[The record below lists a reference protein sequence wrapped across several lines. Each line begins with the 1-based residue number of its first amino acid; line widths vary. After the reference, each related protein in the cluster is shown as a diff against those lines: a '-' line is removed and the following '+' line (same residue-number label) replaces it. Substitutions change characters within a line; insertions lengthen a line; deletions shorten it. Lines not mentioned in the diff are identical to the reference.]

1 MTEDDDAWRR
11 LLHRWFVQ
19 YNPLYLLSATLVLG
33 GTTVLSRAVVT
44 QRIFHGGLAIGAITE
59 LYAVMLIVSAA
70 VLVRMR
76 QRRPAVLLALLAVV
90 FECDVT
96 MQVETYAWYGTVGV
110 AASGAWVLLAMGKLW
125 GLSRALRLRA
135 SASAWGTIA
144 LGASGLAA
152 FPHLLRGVGPSATWT
167 LVAAWLFAVGASAL
181 WTRRR
186 VICED
191 SMDARGRRCVRG
203 TWRLWGGALL
213 AHVAY
218 WSTDVRGFDAVVLIA
233 ALGLLSAR
241 WMRRE
246 RHVWALCAATVVG
259 VALLAPA
266 HLSLIAFLAAATLL
280 LRALRGPARVLEA
293 APAPSSPYRVAST
306 SDDPTPRVVFVRASQ
321 PALHRLCV
329 GAASALYLGAW
340 TAGWVRR
347 AAARPRARPRSR
359 VRARHRADALALAR
373 VARRRA
379 LRRDAAPP
387 RGRARLDPRAARR
400 ARARRRD
407 RRRGLRRARG
417 GAARELAPR
426 SRPARRAQ
434 TGRRVSCTGPAWK
447 GRTRTTSKR
456 RRCATPANSGCP
468 RPSTTGISVITSSA
482 ISPASSAWRISAPPS
497 T

>member
-340 TAGWVRR
+340 TAGWSGGPLPDHGLVPDLAFALATALMLWRWR
-347 AAARPRARPRSR
+347 AWLAAAPFAATQLHLAAELGWIRAPR
-359 VRARHRADALALAR
+359 DALELGGAIVGAGFVVLAAGLLASWRLGRALPD
-373 VARRRA
+373 A
-379 LRRDAAPP
+379 LRRDA
-387 RGRARLDPRAARR
+387 G
-400 ARARRRD
+400 
-407 RRRGLRRARG
+407 
-417 GAARELAPR
+417 
-426 SRPARRAQ
+426 
-434 TGRRVSCTGPAWK
+434 
-447 GRTRTTSKR
+447 
-456 RRCATPANSGCP
+456 
-468 RPSTTGISVITSSA
+468 
-482 ISPASSAWRISAPPS
+482 
-497 T
+497 